1 MPWLVCL
8 QAAVAQ
14 AACSAAEAA
23 TAAAEQRV
31 QEAKATAAALRAELQ
46 GRADQVCGLTKWQHW
61 KWDYHWT
68 CVAAEEVLTASVLL
82 YAPGGSLH
90 RCQNVMRSARSLSLP
105 ALQHSSQSVLSL
117 LLLQAKELQAAQKA
131 VDESAAQAASAQQLL
146 SGVQA
151 DKASLAQQVK
161 KLTAE
166 KASLLEQL
174 GSSAGDIDMLQ
185 VR

>member
-1 MPWLVCL
+1 MHPVALCIAVRTSCAVHDHCRCL
-8 QAAVAQ
+8 H
-14 AACSAAEAA
+14 CS
-23 TAAAEQRV
+23 
-31 QEAKATAAALRAELQ
+31 K
-46 GRADQVCGLTKWQHW
+46 
-61 KWDYHWT
+61 
-68 CVAAEEVLTASVLL
+68 
-82 YAPGGSLH
+82 
-90 RCQNVMRSARSLSLP
+90 
-105 ALQHSSQSVLSL
+105 SSQSVLSL